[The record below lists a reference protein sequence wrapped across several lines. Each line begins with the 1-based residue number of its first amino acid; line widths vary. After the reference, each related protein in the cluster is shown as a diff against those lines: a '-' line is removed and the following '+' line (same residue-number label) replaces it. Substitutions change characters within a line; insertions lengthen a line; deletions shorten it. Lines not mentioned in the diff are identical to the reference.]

1 MELDKVQLLNKG
13 SILQPNSIVRKEQDI
28 LSTTTTELCNQQV
41 INKEDNYINTLV
53 ERRKGTQLYLKNNN
67 NNHNHND
74 NPTSTPQS
82 TNNYSTNS
90 ILAQIERQNA
100 LLEKD
105 PKSIS
110 IASNALKC
118 HFSTAQKLVSDCH
131 SPPPSAPPFFNSH
144 NDSNKD
150 NNIHHHHLNNYQRNK
165 NNNNDWDFWQS
176 LLQDPVHMTQK
187 TPHLLS
193 MKLRSGIPSHVR
205 GHIWQTICQ
214 SDSLHLETV
223 YGQLCNEH
231 SPHERIIQR
240 DLTRTFPTID
250 MFQQE
255 NGDGQLAMRRILI
268 AYSLYDGDVGYCQGL
283 AFLVGPLLMN
293 MPETSAFCVFVRL
306 METYEMR
313 TMFTL
318 NMEGLQ
324 LRLYQFSCLLKEFLP
339 KLSAHF
345 EHHSIHAAMYASQW
359 FLTLFAYAFPMDLVT
374 RIYDIIFLEGA
385 AETIMRVAIA
395 MLQRS
400 EHIIL
405 QEQEFEHLLDCVTT
419 RKLCAPYN
427 ENWSLVIQE
436 TMSLSN
442 VITKE
447 KLNSLT
453 DQYNQQGQQ
462 EKKKTEQ
469 VLASRLGNFWRRNR
483 STRRNN
489 SNSNNNN
496 NNNNNKKGANHPDR
510 SSIAGPI
517 HSIKKKKSN
526 DHNVEKEKEEKGF
539 TTNELKTKKSRY
551 SLPIDPSQ
559 LPTNFDI
566 PPIPMTSSHQST
578 TTEITT
584 THKEFDSEA
593 VIHELLQALEE
604 LRKEHSKTID
614 ELFEIKMDKQDI
626 ESERDALKLTI
637 VELER
642 RYYTQQRS
650 IYNNNN
656 NDDDDQ
662 NNTVCSQHK
671 ITTTKKSP
679 LLDQSPSPCSPL
691 PQSDINHDCLPLTYI
706 SDMIHPNNNDE
717 NEDDDDQENAST
729 STLSLS
735 TNRTAATTI
744 NDDDDDDDNGEDMK
758 AENEFLRSELVKIKV
773 DNFEKQQYCEKLEQE
788 VDNLQSRLDMMN
800 EGQLNLADKLVAMKS
815 DMDELLQKMKQREL
829 SWNDLKKENED
840 LTQKIIKLNQHQS
853 SITNCTLEE
862 QQQCHNTSELLLLD
876 DGDNKDQPDNLT
888 LSTIKEEQDKIHD
901 HSFVNN
907 NNNNNTNS
915 SSNNNALGKSGS
927 LYGRMWHALS
937 PKSHS
942 LKISQ

>member
-1 MELDKVQLLNKG
+1 MELNKVQLLNKE
-13 SILQPNSIVRKEQDI
+13 SILQSNSVIKKEQGI
-28 LSTTTTELCNQQV
+28 LSTTTTICNQQ
-41 INKEDNYINTLV
+41 IIYREGDDDDNNNNNTLV

-67 NNHNHND
+67 NNNNNNHND
-74 NPTSTPQS
+74 NPTSTPQN

-118 HFSTAQKLVSDCH
+118 HFSTVQKLVSDCH
-131 SPPPSAPPFFNSH
+131 SPPPSAPPFFNSY
-144 NDSNKD
+144 NDDNKE
-150 NNIHHHHLNNYQRNK
+150 NSIHHHHHLNNYQRNYNHNHNH
-165 NNNNDWDFWQS
+165 NNNNSNSNDWDFWQS

-193 MKLRSGIPSHVR
+193 MKLRSGIPPHVR

-240 DLTRTFPTID
+240 DLTRTFPNID

-255 NGDGQLAMRRILI
+255 NGDGQLAMRRILV

-447 KLNSLT
+447 KLNHLT

-469 VLASRLGNFWRRNR
+469 VLASRLGNFWRRSR

-489 SNSNNNN
+489 
-496 NNNNNKKGANHPDR
+496 
-510 SSIAGPI
+510 
-517 HSIKKKKSN
+517 
-526 DHNVEKEKEEKGF
+526 
-539 TTNELKTKKSRY
+539 
-551 SLPIDPSQ
+551 
-559 LPTNFDI
+559 
-566 PPIPMTSSHQST
+566 
-578 TTEITT
+578 
-584 THKEFDSEA
+584 
-593 VIHELLQALEE
+593 
-604 LRKEHSKTID
+604 
-614 ELFEIKMDKQDI
+614 
-626 ESERDALKLTI
+626 
-637 VELER
+637 
-642 RYYTQQRS
+642 
-650 IYNNNN
+650 NNN
-656 NDDDDQ
+656 NDS
-662 NNTVCSQHK
+662 NKKRVP
-671 ITTTKKSP
+671 IT
-679 LLDQSPSPCSPL
+679 LIDLPL
-691 PQSDINHDCLPLTYI
+691 P
-706 SDMIHPNNNDE
+706 
-717 NEDDDDQENAST
+717 
-729 STLSLS
+729 
-735 TNRTAATTI
+735 
-744 NDDDDDDDNGEDMK
+744 
-758 AENEFLRSELVKIKV
+758 
-773 DNFEKQQYCEKLEQE
+773 
-788 VDNLQSRLDMMN
+788 
-800 EGQLNLADKLVAMKS
+800 
-815 DMDELLQKMKQREL
+815 
-829 SWNDLKKENED
+829 DLFI
-840 LTQKIIKLNQHQS
+840 L
-853 SITNCTLEE
+853 
-862 QQQCHNTSELLLLD
+862 
-876 DGDNKDQPDNLT
+876 
-888 LSTIKEEQDKIHD
+888 
-901 HSFVNN
+901 
-907 NNNNNTNS
+907 
-915 SSNNNALGKSGS
+915 
-927 LYGRMWHALS
+927 
-937 PKSHS
+937 
-942 LKISQ
+942 